1 MPEVFSRLLKDKQ
14 MKNKELTYKEAIS
27 EIEAILARIENDEL
41 DVDELSEKVQ
51 RVSYLLKLCKSKL
64 YKTQEEVEGVLR
76 ELDSDL

>member
-1 MPEVFSRLLKDKQ
+1 
-14 MKNKELTYKEAIS
+14 MKSKELSYREAIS
-27 EIEAILARIENDEL
+27 EIEAILTRIENDEL

-51 RVSYLLKLCKSKL
+51 RVSQLLKLCKSKL

>member
-1 MPEVFSRLLKDKQ
+1 

-51 RVSYLLKLCKSKL
+51 RVSQLLKLCKNKL